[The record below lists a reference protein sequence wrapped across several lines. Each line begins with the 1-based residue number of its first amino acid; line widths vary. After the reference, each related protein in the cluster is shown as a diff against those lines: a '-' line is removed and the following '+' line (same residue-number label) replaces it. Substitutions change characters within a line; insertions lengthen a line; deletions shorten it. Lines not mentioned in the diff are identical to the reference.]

1 MTRSILFAMALAAAS
16 FTASAAN
23 VTYSTAVTWN
33 CNGVTGC
40 GVSGNDL
47 TINDLIIR
55 YAPNSATV
63 NAPTEPG
70 FTGANFGELVAL
82 CAVGGDCSAL
92 TDIGGVLITVTIN
105 QSVPFVQSTQF
116 LGTLGGQ
123 ISDTQSLSPALVTFS
138 PLTTFTTD
146 GGSQIVNYFLQQ
158 PSFPANGYI
167 LNSINDN
174 SPTSIQG
181 AINFEAVPE
190 PSTIALIGLG
200 LLAVGL
206 RRRKSNV
213 DAR

>member
-1 MTRSILFAMALAAAS
+1 MTKTILGALALAAAS
-16 FTASAAN
+16 MTASAAN
-23 VTYSTAVTWN
+23 VTYSTAITWN
-33 CNGVTGC
+33 CNGVAGC

-47 TINDLIIR
+47 TINDLILR

-82 CAVGGDCSAL
+82 CAVSGDCSGL
-92 TDIGGVLITVTIN
+92 TDIGGILITVTIN
-105 QSVPFVQSTQF
+105 QTVPFIQSTQF
-116 LGTLGGQ
+116 NGVLGGM
-123 ISDTQSLSPALVTFS
+123 ISNTQSLSKALVTFS
-138 PLTTFTTD
+138 PLTTFTSD

-174 SPTSIQG
+174 SPTSLQS
-181 AINFEAVPE
+181 AINFDDVPE

-200 LLAVGL
+200 LLAVGF
-206 RRRKSNV
+206 RRRKTDV
-213 DAR
+213 DPR